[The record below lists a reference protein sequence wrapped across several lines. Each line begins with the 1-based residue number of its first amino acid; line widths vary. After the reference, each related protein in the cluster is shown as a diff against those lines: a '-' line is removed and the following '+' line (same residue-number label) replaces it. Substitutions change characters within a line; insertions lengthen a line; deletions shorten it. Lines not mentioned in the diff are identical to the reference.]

1 MSAEWLSVGL
11 SHSFEGYRAW
21 WWAFVDNLIQNHLGD
36 MPQDMSVGNYL
47 DNINWCPR
55 LISWEG
61 LFPCQGRVDYVKWR
75 QQDERRYSPVSSD
88 FSCPGPYRDG
98 LYLQLW
104 GRKTPAFL
112 EAFFLRYFIRATGR
126 ETKTQ
131 SLPAMPML
139 QFLTNGL
146 KTITVT
152 IIRVWIWRIPY
163 RPVYWMFGPQMMVLF
178 GGGSG
183 DSGGKA

>member
-1 MSAEWLSVGL
+1 
-11 SHSFEGYRAW
+11 
-21 WWAFVDNLIQNHLGD
+21 
-36 MPQDMSVGNYL
+36 MSVGNYL
-47 DNINWCPR
+47 DNINWCAR

-88 FSCPGPYRDG
+88 FCPGPYRDG

-112 EAFFLRYFIRATGR
+112 EAFFLGYFIRATGR

-131 SLPAMPML
+131 SLPAMPMS

-146 KTITVT
+146 KTITETATVT